1 MILILHFV
9 MGHIIVVPITV
20 ESDLNEYINNDDY
33 EDKYE
38 DKYEDNDKIN
48 HWEIYDEM
56 IRISINNPINWYS
69 FE

>member
-1 MILILHFV
+1 MSLMILILHFV

-20 ESDLNEYINNDDY
+20 ESDLNEYIKKNEY
-33 EDKYE
+33 EDH
-38 DKYEDNDKIN
+38 YEDNDKIN

-69 FE
+69 F